1 MPAMQVAALPKTV
14 QLSAYL
20 QDSRVESQPAS
31 VTLEADKVGD
41 RLEGPR
47 LEIEDPLYRRARP
60 DANGNYLEQ
69 PPTPQFDQVTSFVT
83 AQATL
88 ELAERLADQ
97 SIEWAF
103 SERSLGVRPHQG
115 TGMNAYYVRQDESI
129 QFYCFDSRPLD
140 KTVQVSQCADVVAHE
155 TGHALL
161 DGLKPE
167 FLYDW
172 GGHSRAFH
180 ESFGDC
186 MAILVAASRPAL
198 VDRALSE
205 TGGDLLRDNP
215 INRVAEEFGLAWRKA
230 WDPSDERLFLRNAN
244 NNFLYVP
251 MEQLPENGPPDSLTR
266 QDHSYGQIFTGAFYR
281 CLVAMAG
288 PGGQHLS
295 GAAEELGRLLL
306 HAVAMLS
313 PSSTTLP
320 EVARCMLTAD
330 RQLYGGAHEEALSRV
345 FSERKL
351 LSTEEVQAWRRQYDE
366 LPRLQKS
373 NDPER
378 FLRRHQQALGVD
390 ASAYQHYRT
399 VRDRQ
404 GRERW
409 ELLSRQRVD
418 TAALA
423 GEIKGGLTLT
433 FDPAGRLGWLSRQD
447 ITRERIEEACVAL
460 SKLGPEDIS
469 LGPAGGHLYPAEL
482 GPDGLVRRSAWLKD

>member
-1 MPAMQVAALPKTV
+1 MLVAAIPRTV

-20 QDSRVESQPAS
+20 QDSRVEREPAS

-60 DANGNYLEQ
+60 NAEGNYLEQ
-69 PPTPQFDQVTSFVT
+69 PATPQFDQVTSFAT
-83 AQATL
+83 AQETL
-88 ELAERLADQ
+88 DLAERLADQ

-103 SERSLGVRPHQG
+103 SDRQLGVRPHQG
-115 TGMNAYYVRQDESI
+115 NGMNAYYVRQDESI
-129 QFYCFDSRPLD
+129 QFYSFDSRPLD

-198 VDRALSE
+198 VERALSE

-230 WDPSDERLFLRNAN
+230 WNPSDERLFLRNAN

-251 MEQLPENGPPDSLTR
+251 MEELPENGSPDELTR

-288 PGGQHLS
+288 PGGQNLS
-295 GAAEELGRLLL
+295 GAAAELGRLLL
-306 HAVAMLS
+306 HAVAMQS

-330 RQLYGGAHEEALSRV
+330 RQLYGGAHEDTLSRV
-345 FSERKL
+345 FTERQL
-351 LSTEEVQAWRRQYDE
+351 LSAEEVQAWRRQYDE
-366 LPRLQKS
+366 LPRLQKTS
-373 NDPER
+373 DPVR

-390 ASAYQHYRT
+390 ASAYQLYRT

-409 ELLSRQRVD
+409 EFLSRQRVQ
-418 TAALA
+418 AEGLA
-423 GEIKGGLTLT
+423 GEVKGGLTLT
-433 FDPAGRLGWLSRQD
+433 FGPDGKLSWLSRQD
-447 ITRERIEEACVAL
+447 ITRERIAEACLTL

-482 GPDGLVRRSAWLKD
+482 GPDGLVRRSAWLRD